1 MTSTVF
7 PKGQDVDRSELPRV
21 PEPTPPGKK
30 RGLIWLILL
39 LIVGSVVGYAV
50 WRASKPQAPQ
60 RAQQGGGPPRR
71 GGGGAGLGPIPVVV
85 TTVSRTSIP
94 EYLNGL
100 GNVTAFYT
108 VTVKSRV
115 DGQFMKADFNEGD
128 YVKQGQTLVELDP
141 RQYQVQLDLAQ
152 AALAHDQAA
161 SADSKIDLGRYQ
173 KLFDEGVIP
182 RQQLD
187 SQIALVG
194 GYEGTLKQD
203 AANIENAKLNLV
215 YAKITAPITG
225 IVGLR
230 LVDPGNIIHATDA
243 TGIVVITQLQPI
255 SVLFTIPEDS
265 LPEVAQKLRAGMHMP
280 VDAFNR
286 DNSKLLASGKLITLD
301 NQINNTTGTSTLK
314 AVFDNKDF
322 ALFPQQF
329 VNIRLLVD
337 TLQDQLVV
345 PNVAIQNGQQ
355 GTFVY
360 TVDNRSKVHIRPVQ
374 VGITTATSAD
384 VLSGISDGDRVVV
397 AGTDRLSE
405 GAEVRVRRPGELDN
419 PAGAVGGRRRN
430 RGGANGSDG
439 NSNGGQIPNQAS
451 GNSNSAQGNF
461 NRGDG
466 NGSPNA
472 NVDGSSTSSNGI
484 SNGAA
489 SGGFHQGQ
497 GNFNH
502 RGAGTETQGGTEADG
517 EHKHPGGGD
526 GSFRKHLQPGS
537 DSQ

>member
-7 PKGQDVDRSELPRV
+7 PKGQDVERQELPRV

-50 WRASKPQAPQ
+50 WRASKPVAPQ

-85 TTVSRTSIP
+85 TTVTRTTIP

-128 YVKQGQTLVELDP
+128 FVKQGQTLVELDP
-141 RQYQVQLDLAQ
+141 RPYQVQLDLAQ
-152 AALAHDQAA
+152 AALTHDQAA
-161 SADSKIDLGRYQ
+161 DADSKIDLGRYQ

-194 GYEGTLKQD
+194 GYEGTIKQD
-203 AANIENAKLNLV
+203 MANIENAKLNLM

-230 LVDPGNIIHATDA
+230 LVDPGNIIHASDA

-265 LPEVAQKLRAGMHMP
+265 LPEVAKKLRAGIHMP

-360 TVDNRSKVHIRPVQ
+360 TVDNRSRVHIRTVQ

-384 VLSGISDGDRVVV
+384 VLSGISDGDRVVI
-397 AGTDRLSE
+397 AGTDRLSD

-419 PAGAVGGRRRN
+419 PVGPGGGRRRN

-439 NSNGGQIPNQAS
+439 NSGGGESPNQAD
-451 GNSNSAQGNF
+451 GGSNSGPGNFNRGEANGTRQGNF
-461 NRGDG
+461 NRSGAG
-466 NGSPNA
+466 PGP
-472 NVDGSSTSSNGI
+472 SNG
-484 SNGAA
+484 NPAGAQPD
-489 SGGFHQGQ
+489 GG
-497 GNFNH
+497 
-502 RGAGTETQGGTEADG
+502 
-517 EHKHPGGGD
+517 HKHHGEPGTGD
-526 GSFRKHLQPGS
+526 GSFRKHQQQGS